1 MKLLDSNILI
11 YAPQPAFAYLR
22 PLLIEPACFVSEIT
36 RLEVLGFHRLK
47 EIERAYFERVFLQKI
62 VLPVTKEIIDLAI
75 QYRQD
80 RKMSVGDSIH
90 AATAVL
96 HQLELQTRNTSDFS
110 HISELIVHNP
120 IENR

>member
-11 YAPQPAFAYLR
+11 YAPQPAFTHLL
-22 PLLIEPACFVSEIT
+22 PLLVDPSCVVSEIT
-36 RLEVLGFHRLK
+36 RLEVLGFHRLTDMEK
-47 EIERAYFERVFLQKI
+47 DYYERVFLQKI
-62 VLPVTKEIIDLAI
+62 VLPITPEIIDLAI

-96 HQLELQTRNTSDFS
+96 HQLELQTRNVSDFS
-110 HISELIVHNP
+110 HISELSVHNP
-120 IENR
+120 VESA